1 MSKAWRHGR
10 IAAGLSVLRIEGVSS
25 VSVVRSPLWQ
35 REARPRARSGSLRSG
50 IGPGDRTSQQSGQS
64 LVFGCKAGSEASEYL
79 RGRDF
84 PVATI
89 GDRSRVVH
97 RVWWEP
103 EPVEHPVAGPFGILE
118 VILGKENENAFG
130 PKGFEP
136 PLELFRIP
144 ASGEVGEVF
153 VRPGDGMGMVEE
165 ALRLAS
171 KPGRFLFDRVLEVE
185 GLDAEPSLM
194 SMVRPRSQGGITK
207 QHHEIDLG
215 TQQVAGDRRGS
226 RMKEVV
232 GAGVAGSKSATE
244 SIPET
249 IPPEAGLLKA
259 SVTQFRW
266 MGAGEDPALFR
277 RPRENAGR
285 TGDSSI
291 EIGGS
296 GLLDTDQEEV
306 RKNPPRCGKP
316 SMQARSGFRGW
327 NAVLRWWCLRH
338 GSDDTVRMRIR
349 R

>member
-10 IAAGLSVLRIEGVSS
+10 IAAVLSVLRIEAVSG
-25 VSVVRSPLWQ
+25 VSVVRSPSWQ
-35 REARPRARSGSLRSG
+35 REARPWARSGNLPSG

-64 LVFGCKAGSEASEYL
+64 LVVGCEAIPEASEYL

-89 GDRSRVVH
+89 GDRSRVIH
-97 RVWWEP
+97 RVWWKP
-103 EPVEHPVAGPFGILE
+103 EPVEYLVAGPFGILE
-118 VILGKENENAFG
+118 VILGEENENAFG
-130 PKGFEP
+130 PKGLEP

-153 VRPGDGMGMVEE
+153 VRPGDGMGMVDE
-165 ALRLAS
+165 ALGLAS

-185 GLDAEPSLM
+185 RLDAESSLV
-194 SMVRPRSQGGITK
+194 SMVRPRSQGRIAK

-215 TQQVAGDRRGS
+215 PQQVAGDRRGS
-226 RMKEVV
+226 WMKEVV

-244 SIPET
+244 STSET
-249 IPPEAGLLKA
+249 IPPEAGFLKA
-259 SVTQFRW
+259 PATQSRW

-285 TGDSSI
+285 AGDSSI

-296 GLLDTDQEEV
+296 GLLSTDQEEV
-306 RKNPPRCGKP
+306 WKNPPRCGKP
-316 SMQARSGFRGW
+316 SMQARSGFRSW
-327 NAVLRWWCLRH
+327 NAVLRWWRLRH
-338 GSDDTVRMRIR
+338 GSDDTVRVRIR

>member
-10 IAAGLSVLRIEGVSS
+10 ITAGLFILRIEGASG
-25 VSVVRSPLWQ
+25 VSVVRSPSRQ
-35 REARPRARSGSLRSG
+35 REARPRAHRGSSRSG

-64 LVFGCKAGSEASEYL
+64 LVLRCEAVSEASEYR

-89 GDRSRVVH
+89 GDRRRVVH
-97 RVWWEP
+97 RVRWEP

-118 VILGKENENAFG
+118 VILGEENEDAFG
-130 PKGFEP
+130 PKGLEP

-144 ASGEVGEVF
+144 ATGEVGEVF
-153 VRPGDGMGMVEE
+153 VRPGDGMRMVEE
-165 ALRLAS
+165 ALCLTS

-185 GLDAEPSLM
+185 RLDAEPALV
-194 SMVRPRSQGGITK
+194 SMVRPRSQGGIPK
-207 QHHEIDLG
+207 QHHEIDFG
-215 TQQVAGDRRGS
+215 TQQVAGDRRCS
-226 RMKEVV
+226 RMKKVV

-244 SIPET
+244 STSET
-249 IPPEAGLLKA
+249 IPPEAGLLQA
-259 SVTQFRW
+259 PATQFRW
-266 MGAGEDPALFR
+266 VGAGEDPALFR
-277 RPRENAGR
+277 RSGENAGR
-285 TGDSSI
+285 AGDSSI

-296 GLLDTDQEEV
+296 GLLSTDQEEV

-316 SMQARSGFRGW
+316 SMQAWSGFRGW